1 MSAHIALMHRANT
14 EPPAE
19 GATAAPPRRAL
30 VLLMLL
36 VAYTFNFLDRQILG
50 ILKEPIKAD
59 LGLSDTQLGL
69 MGGLAFALLYS
80 TVAVPIA
87 WLADRVSRTWIITAA
102 VAAWSAFTMLCGLAT
117 GFWSLFLARVGV
129 GLGEA
134 GGVAPAYSLIA
145 DYFPREQR
153 ARALAVYS
161 FGVPL
166 GSGAGILFG
175 GLMAAWI
182 DWRWALLVVG
192 AAGVLFAPLF
202 KWVVADP
209 VRGGL
214 DGGVVGVPPGT
225 APFFSVAHRVCATPS
240 FWLLSLGAACSSICG
255 YGLGFWLPS
264 YFMRSEGFTLA
275 QTSVYYGTI
284 QLFGGLAGIWLGGV
298 VADRLGPRDR
308 GAYART
314 PAVCYAVALPL
325 LLLALHTTEPAL
337 AWVLFLVPTGLNLA
351 WMGPVMTAVQHLV
364 PAIMRSTASAL
375 FLLVVNLLGLGVGL
389 WIFGFL
395 SDRLAP
401 VYGAESMRVAITYG
415 LAFYG
420 VAGLLMLVASRR
432 LPRDW
437 IAAVD

>member
-1 MSAHIALMHRANT
+1 MVSPAHVS
-14 EPPAE
+14 PS
-19 GATAAPPRRAL
+19 PRYRHL
-30 VLLMLL
+30 VLAMLVL
-36 VAYTFNFLDRQILG
+36 AYTFNFLDRQILG
-50 ILKEPIKAD
+50 ILKESIKRD
-59 LGLSDTQLGL
+59 LALTDTQLGL
-69 MGGLAFALLYS
+69 MGGLAFGLLYS
-80 TVAVPIA
+80 TVSVPIA
-87 WLADRVSRTWIITAA
+87 WLADRVSRTWIMTGA
-102 VAAWSAFTMLCGLAT
+102 VASWSAFTMLCGAAT

-166 GSGAGILFG
+166 GSGAGIMFG
-175 GLMAAWI
+175 GLMAAWV
-182 DWRWALLVVG
+182 DWRWTLVSVG

-202 KWVVADP
+202 KWVVKDP
-209 VRGGL
+209 VRGAL
-214 DGGVVGVPPGT
+214 DGATDGATASAVQT
-225 APFFSVAHRVCATPS
+225 APPFAAVAALVLRTPT
-240 FWLLSLGAACSSICG
+240 FWLLALGAACSSICG

-264 YFMRSEGFTLA
+264 YFMRSAGFTLA
-275 QTSVYYGTI
+275 QTSVYYGCI
-284 QLFGGLAGIWLGGV
+284 QLFGGLAGLWLGGV
-298 VADRLGPRDR
+298 IADRLGPRDR

-314 PAVCYAVALPL
+314 PAVCYLVALPL
-325 LLLALHTTEPAL
+325 MLAAMRTSNPAV

-364 PAIMRSTASAL
+364 PASMRSTASAL
-375 FLLVVNLLGLGVGL
+375 FLLVINLLGLGVGL

-401 VYGAESMRVAITYG
+401 VYGTESMRYAITYG
-415 LAFYG
+415 LSFY
-420 VAGLLMLVASRR
+420 AGAAVLMLLASRR

-437 IAAVD
+437 VDAAA

>member
-1 MSAHIALMHRANT
+1 MDSPAHVSPSTRY
-14 EPPAE
+14 
-19 GATAAPPRRAL
+19 RYL
-30 VLLMLL
+30 VLAMLVL
-36 VAYTFNFLDRQILG
+36 AYTFNFLDRQILG
-50 ILKEPIKAD
+50 ILKESIKRD
-59 LGLSDTQLGL
+59 LALTDTQLGL
-69 MGGLAFALLYS
+69 MGGLAFGLLYS
-80 TVAVPIA
+80 TVSVPIA
-87 WLADRVSRTWIITAA
+87 WLADRVSRTWIMTGA
-102 VAAWSAFTMLCGLAT
+102 VASWSAFTMLCGAAT

-166 GSGAGILFG
+166 GSGAGIMFG
-175 GLMAAWI
+175 GLMAAWV
-182 DWRWALLVVG
+182 DWRWTLLSVG

-202 KWVVADP
+202 KWVVKDP
-209 VRGGL
+209 VRGAL
-214 DGGVVGVPPGT
+214 DGATDGATETSVQAAPPF
-225 APFFSVAHRVCATPS
+225 AAVAALVLRTPT
-240 FWLLSLGAACSSICG
+240 FWLLALGAACSSICG

-264 YFMRSEGFTLA
+264 YFMRSAGFTLA
-275 QTSVYYGTI
+275 QTSVYYGGI
-284 QLFGGLAGIWLGGV
+284 QLFGGLAGLWLGGV
-298 VADRLGPRDR
+298 IADRLGPRDR

-314 PAVCYAVALPL
+314 PAVCYLVALPL
-325 LLLALHTTEPAL
+325 MLAAMRTSNPVI

-364 PAIMRSTASAL
+364 PANMRSTASAL
-375 FLLVVNLLGLGVGL
+375 FLLVINLLGLGVGL

-401 VYGAESMRVAITYG
+401 VYGAESMRYAITYG
-415 LAFYG
+415 LSFY
-420 VAGLLMLVASRR
+420 AGAAVLMLLASRR

-437 IAAVD
+437 VDAAA

>member
-1 MSAHIALMHRANT
+1 MIPSNPGTAAG
-14 EPPAE
+14 
-19 GATAAPPRRAL
+19 GATGTTRRRRL

-50 ILKEPIKAD
+50 ILKEPIKAE

-80 TVAVPIA
+80 TLAVPIA

-102 VAAWSAFTMLCGLAT
+102 LASWSAFTMLCGVAT

-145 DYFPREQR
+145 DYFPRAQR

-161 FGVPL
+161 WGVPL
-166 GSGAGILFG
+166 GSGAGIMFG
-175 GLMAAWI
+175 GLMAAWV
-182 DWRWALLVVG
+182 DWRWALLLIG
-192 AAGVLFAPLF
+192 GAGVLFAPLF
-202 KWVVADP
+202 KWVVRDP

-214 DGGVVGVPPGT
+214 DGAEAGVGGAGPTADAITVPFRT
-225 APFFSVAHRVCATPS
+225 VATRVANVPA
-240 FWLLSLGAACSSICG
+240 FWMLALGAACSSICG

-264 YFMRSEGFTLA
+264 YFMRSLGFTLS
-275 QTSVYYGTI
+275 QTSVYYGSI
-284 QLFGGLAGIWLGGV
+284 QLLGGMAGIWLGGAI
-298 VADRLGPRDR
+298 ADRLGAQDR

-325 LLLALHTTEPAL
+325 LLLAMHTTHPVL
-337 AWVLFLVPTGLNLA
+337 AWLLFVVPTGLNLA

-364 PAIMRSTASAL
+364 PAHMRSTTSAL
-375 FLLVVNLLGLGVGL
+375 FLLVVNLLGLGMGL

-401 VYGAESMRVAITYG
+401 WYGAESMRYAITCG
-415 LAFYG
+415 LGFYAAAA
-420 VAGLLMLVASRR
+420 VLMLLASRH
-432 LPRDW
+432 LPARWVD
-437 IAAVD
+437 AAA

>member
-1 MSAHIALMHRANT
+1 MVSPAHVS
-14 EPPAE
+14 PS
-19 GATAAPPRRAL
+19 PRYRHL
-30 VLLMLL
+30 VLAMLVL
-36 VAYTFNFLDRQILG
+36 AYTFNFLDRQILG
-50 ILKEPIKAD
+50 ILKESIKRD
-59 LGLSDTQLGL
+59 LALTDTQLGL
-69 MGGLAFALLYS
+69 MGGLAFGLLYS
-80 TVAVPIA
+80 TVSVPIA
-87 WLADRVSRTWIITAA
+87 WLADRVSRTWIMTGA
-102 VAAWSAFTMLCGLAT
+102 VASWSAFTMLCGAAT

-166 GSGAGILFG
+166 GSGAGIMFG
-175 GLMAAWI
+175 GLMAAWV
-182 DWRWALLVVG
+182 DWRWTLLSVG

-202 KWVVADP
+202 KWVVKDP
-209 VRGGL
+209 VRGAL
-214 DGGVVGVPPGT
+214 DGATETSVQAAPPF
-225 APFFSVAHRVCATPS
+225 AAVAALVLRTPT
-240 FWLLSLGAACSSICG
+240 FWLLALGAACSSICG

-264 YFMRSEGFTLA
+264 YFMRSAGFTLA
-275 QTSVYYGTI
+275 QTSVYYGCI
-284 QLFGGLAGIWLGGV
+284 QLFGGLAGLWLGGV
-298 VADRLGPRDR
+298 IADRLGPRDR

-314 PAVCYAVALPL
+314 PAVCYLVALPL
-325 LLLALHTTEPAL
+325 MLAAMRTSNPAV

-364 PAIMRSTASAL
+364 PATMRSTASAL
-375 FLLVVNLLGLGVGL
+375 FLLVINLLGLGVGL

-401 VYGAESMRVAITYG
+401 VYGTESMRYAITYG
-415 LAFYG
+415 LSFY
-420 VAGLLMLVASRR
+420 AGAAVLMLLASRR

-437 IAAVD
+437 VDAAA